1 MRNSLKRKN
10 DRLAICVLI
19 LLIFTMLAGC
29 SNEKEKVTSSAEPTV
44 SESSQESNS
53 ETVQEANPNT
63 NQDALNAIVRSA
75 STVVNDSKTNSIITY
90 QDSFQIGTYIKISI
104 YADKE
109 VPSSDFDEIFL
120 AIDQFEKLI
129 SKNIE
134 TSEVSL
140 INQNAGIAPVKV
152 SDNIFELIKMGI
164 EYGDIS
170 DGGFDISIGPLV
182 DLWGIGTEGAH
193 VPDQSQIDQAML
205 ELDYHNIILNET
217 DQTVFLKN
225 KGMSLDLGAIAKGYI
240 ADHVKTL
247 IQKEGYKS
255 AIINLG
261 GNVLT
266 VGHKPNSD
274 AWAIGVR
281 DPKGESSDIVGVLKL
296 QDNSIVSSGTYERF
310 FIENGKRYHHIL
322 NPKTGFPEENQ
333 LQSVSIVSEKSVVC
347 DALSTTVFVMG
358 LEKGFAYI
366 ESLDQVEALFIT
378 EDGIIYRTSGLKDVF
393 TLTNNNYTLKEKE

>member
-1 MRNSLKRKN
+1 MSNSLKKKN
-10 DRLAICVLI
+10 YRALSFILI
-19 LLIFTMLAGC
+19 LLVFILLAGC
-29 SNEKEKVTSSAEPTV
+29 SSEKENMTTDPKSTGSEV
-44 SESSQESNS
+44 S
-53 ETVQEANPNT
+53 QEANPETSQEGNQNT
-63 NQDALNAIVRSA
+63 NQDALSTIVRSA

-104 YADKE
+104 YADEE
-109 VPSSDFDEIFL
+109 VPSTDFDRMFE

-152 SDNIFELIKMGI
+152 SDSIFELIQMGL

-170 DGGFDISIGPLV
+170 EGGFDISIGPLV
-182 DLWGIGTEGAH
+182 DLWGIGTDGAH
-193 VPDQSQIDQAML
+193 VPDQSEIDQAL
-205 ELDYHNIILNET
+205 SVLDYQNILLNKT
-217 DQTVFLKN
+217 DQTVFLKQ

-247 IQKEGYKS
+247 IQEEGYQS

-281 DPKGESSDIVGVLKL
+281 DPKGDSSDIVGVLKL

-322 NPKTGFPEENQ
+322 NPKTGFPEVNQ
-333 LQSVSIVSEKSVVC
+333 LQSVSIISEKSVVG
-347 DALSTTVFVMG
+347 DALSTSVFVMG
-358 LEKGFAYI
+358 LDKGFAYI
-366 ESLDQVEALFIT
+366 ESLNQVEALFIT
-378 EDGIIYRTSGLKDVF
+378 EDGSIYRTSGLKDVF
-393 TLTNNNYTLKEKE
+393 TLTNNNYELKEKE